1 MIDIQPDIEFIRHIR
16 KESGIDLSQCMQCG
30 ACTSVCE
37 LAEPSLPFPRKEMIW
52 TAWGLKDKLLADPGI
67 WLCHQCGD
75 CTATCPRGVKPGDV
89 LSVIRKQHYQY
100 YARPRILARIIQ
112 YPYYLPL
119 IILLPILIT
128 GLIIYITG
136 TLSVPEGDVNYSN
149 FFPHVP
155 LNISFLSFFM
165 FGLIGIILS
174 IRAFWKKLHETRTI
188 TERKQP
194 ILKSFLDVLIELL
207 LHKKLRQCK
216 AQKHRYYSHLLVF
229 WGFIL
234 LLIVTFFAILS
245 TLFFEYPLPFLNP
258 IKIAGNAGGFALV
271 AGCTIMIVKRVS
283 QRKNYK
289 SSYIDWAFLISLF
302 LLGITGFIV
311 ELARFENWTFA
322 YLIYFIH
329 LILVW
334 VVILYLPYTKFAH
347 FIYRIL
353 ALTFNNSFK
362 SGNS

>member
-1 MIDIQPDIEFIRHIR
+1 MIDIQPDIEFIRQTR

-30 ACTSVCE
+30 ACTSVCD

-52 TAWGLKDKLLADPGI
+52 AAWGLRDKLLTDPGI

-89 LSVIRKQHYQY
+89 LSAIRKQYYRY
-100 YARPRILARIIQ
+100 YARPRILAKIIQ
-112 YPYYLPL
+112 DPHFLPL

-128 GLIIYITG
+128 GLIIYLTG
-136 TLSVPEGDVNYSN
+136 TLSVLEGDVNYSN
-149 FFPHVP
+149 FFPHIP
-155 LNISFLSFFM
+155 LNISFISFFM

-174 IRAFWKKLHETRTI
+174 IRVFWKRLHEARI
-188 TERKQP
+188 SAERKQS
-194 ILKSFLDVLIELL
+194 ILKSFFGVLIELL

-271 AGCTIMIVKRVS
+271 TGCTIMIVKRVS
-283 QRKNYK
+283 QRNNYK
-289 SSYIDWAFLISLF
+289 SSYIDWIFLISMF
-302 LLGITGFIV
+302 LLGITGFMV
-311 ELARFENWTFA
+311 ELARFQNWTFA
-322 YLIYFIH
+322 YLLYFIH

-334 VVILYLPYTKFAH
+334 MVILYLPYTKFAH
-347 FIYRIL
+347 FIYRIV
-353 ALTFNNSFK
+353 ALTFTNSYK
-362 SGNS
+362 S